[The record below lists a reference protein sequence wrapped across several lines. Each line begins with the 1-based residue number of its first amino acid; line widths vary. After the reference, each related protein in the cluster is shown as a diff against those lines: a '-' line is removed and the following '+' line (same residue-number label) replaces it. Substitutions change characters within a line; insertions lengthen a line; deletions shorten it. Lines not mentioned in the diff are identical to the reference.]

1 MDTIKFIIEDYVE
14 EEFGYRFPVI
24 NIYINSNNLIH
35 LITAVESKLPVEEM
49 LDDPWRYIGFEL
61 ERFDYFRR
69 EMVGEKTYPFSILLT
84 CTCTFPECNCLS
96 ATITVE
102 EKTVTW
108 SDMKS
113 PWFSSKLPNPWISEA
128 EAEEISWVPLDYS
141 GLGPFIFDRGQYFAA
156 LEDVTQEWQTLHS

>member
-1 MDTIKFIIEDYVE
+1 MDTIKFVIEDYIE

-24 NIYINSNNLIH
+24 NIYINGNNLIH
-35 LITAVESKLPVEEM
+35 LVTAVESNLPVEEM

-69 EMVGEKTYPFSILLT
+69 EMLGEKTYPFSILLT

-96 ATITVE
+96 AMIAIE

-113 PWFSSKLPNPWISEA
+113 PWFSAKLPNLWASEA
-128 EAEEISWVPLDYS
+128 EAEELGWAPLDYN
-141 GLGPFIFDRGQYFAA
+141 GLGPFTFDRGQYLSA
-156 LEDVTQEWQTLHS
+156 LEDVTRVYQSIK